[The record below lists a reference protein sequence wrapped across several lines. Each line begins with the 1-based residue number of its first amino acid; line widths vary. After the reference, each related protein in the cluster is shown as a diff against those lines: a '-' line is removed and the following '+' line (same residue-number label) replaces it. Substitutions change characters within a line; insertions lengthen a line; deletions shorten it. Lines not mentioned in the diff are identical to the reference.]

1 MGIKAPSASVLLA
14 FFLRDIS
21 CKLRTK
27 MPRVRQPFSHPGMVP
42 QSAETHAS
50 SQITVTL
57 TILILPMPHNF
68 LIPARSPHSPSSAPL
83 RKNHAATVAEI
94 MFRACGFFHMK
105 RLILLFVLTSVA
117 VLAMPAAVAA
127 PLTGARITHIV
138 NDVKTVSPGK
148 PPQSAALN
156 ELVEPGK
163 AVRTGIDSRTELLF
177 TDQTI
182 TRLGANSHFTVNGG
196 TREISLSKGVILLQ
210 VPKGSGGAKIQTNAV
225 TAAITGTTIL
235 FEILNGFTKLT
246 VLEGTCI
253 LVLKNDLLNRKTTVT
268 AGHQVR
274 FSNNATE
281 IPAPRRVSLRVIFR
295 SSPLLAGAWGV
306 RLDQTHLAAA
316 LAAQDGIDFG
326 GIGILKVKGVV
337 LVNKK
342 PAKNGDTI
350 GSGDII
356 ETSADQTL
364 IIVVTGGGEIFIG
377 RNTRARIGGGGSDPV
392 TATALFGNVKTFGLE
407 DTNDDTGYFE
417 VDLGPYLPA
426 LGFGNVSG
434 PSGGGSSASGGVI
447 TVAQPNGEIWLYDNF
462 RRFLGV
468 QKP

>member
-1 MGIKAPSASVLLA
+1 MGIKAPSASVLLD
-14 FFLRDIS
+14 FFRRDIS

-182 TRLGANSHFTVNGG
+182 TRLGANSHFTVNSG

-210 VPKGSGGAKIQTNAV
+210 VPKGSGGATIQTNAV
-225 TAAITGTTIL
+225 TAAITGTTIML
-235 FEILNGFTKLT
+235 KIVNGVTTLT
-246 VLEGTCI
+246 VLEGTCT
-253 LVLKNDLLNRKTTVT
+253 LVLKNDPQNRKTTVT
-268 AGHQVR
+268 AGQQVV
-274 FSNNATE
+274 SDNAS
-281 IPAPRRVSLRVIFR
+281 IGAPQSVSLRELFKR
-295 SSPLLAGAWGV
+295 SPLLAGAWGV
-306 RLDQTHLAAA
+306 QLDQTNLVAARD
-316 LAAQDGIDFG
+316 AQ
-326 GIGILKVKGVV
+326 
-337 LVNKK
+337 
-342 PAKNGDTI
+342 
-350 GSGDII
+350 
-356 ETSADQTL
+356 
-364 IIVVTGGGEIFIG
+364 
-377 RNTRARIGGGGSDPV
+377 
-392 TATALFGNVKTFGLE
+392 ATNNSQEL
-407 DTNDDTGYFE
+407 
-417 VDLGPYLPA
+417 DLGTYLTA

-434 PSGGGSSASGGVI
+434 TSGGGGGSSSASGGVI
-447 TVAQPNGEIWLYDNF
+447 TVVQPNGQVFLYDNLL
-462 RRFLGV
+462 RFLRV
-468 QKP
+468 QNPQNP

>member
-1 MGIKAPSASVLLA
+1 
-14 FFLRDIS
+14 
-21 CKLRTK
+21 
-27 MPRVRQPFSHPGMVP
+27 MVP

-117 VLAMPAAVAA
+117 VLAMPAVVAA

-182 TRLGANSHFTVNGG
+182 TRLGANSHFTVNSG
-196 TREISLSKGVILLQ
+196 TREISLSKGVMLLQ
-210 VPKGSGGAKIQTNAV
+210 VPKGLGGATIQTNAV
-225 TAAITGTTIL
+225 TAAITGTTITL
-235 FEILNGFTKLT
+235 EIVNGVTTLT
-246 VLEGTCI
+246 VLEGECI
-253 LVLKNDLLNRKTTVT
+253 LVLKNDPLKRETTVT
-268 AGHQVR
+268 SGQRAQ
-274 FSNNATE
+274 FSNDAKD
-281 IPAPRRVSLRVIFR
+281 IPPPKTVSLRNL
-295 SSPLLAGAWGV
+295 SSLLADAKGV
-306 RLDQTHLAAA
+306 KLDQTNLGPA
-316 LAAQDGIDFG
+316 LAA
-326 GIGILKVKGVV
+326 LT
-337 LVNKK
+337 KK
-342 PAKNGDTI
+342 T
-350 GSGDII
+350 
-356 ETSADQTL
+356 
-364 IIVVTGGGEIFIG
+364 
-377 RNTRARIGGGGSDPV
+377 
-392 TATALFGNVKTFGLE
+392 
-407 DTNDDTGYFE
+407 DTGDL
-417 VDLGPYLPA
+417 DLGAYLTA

-434 PSGGGSSASGGVI
+434 TSGGGGGGGGSSASGVVT
-447 TVAQPNGEIWLYDNF
+447 TVVLPSGETGLYDSLL
-462 RRFLGV
+462 RFLGV

>member
-182 TRLGANSHFTVNGG
+182 TRLGANSHFTVNSG
-196 TREISLSKGVILLQ
+196 TREISLSKGVMLLQ
-210 VPKGSGGAKIQTNAV
+210 VPKGLGGATIQTNAV
-225 TAAITGTTIL
+225 TAAITGTTIML
-235 FEILNGFTKLT
+235 KIVNGVTTLT
-246 VLEGTCI
+246 VLEGTCT
-253 LVLKNDLLNRKTTVT
+253 LVLKNDPQNRKTTVT
-268 AGHQVR
+268 AGQQVV
-274 FSNNATE
+274 SDNAS
-281 IPAPRRVSLRVIFR
+281 IGAPQSVSLRELFKR
-295 SSPLLAGAWGV
+295 SPLLAGAWGV
-306 RLDQTHLAAA
+306 QLDQTNLVAARD
-316 LAAQDGIDFG
+316 AQ
-326 GIGILKVKGVV
+326 
-337 LVNKK
+337 
-342 PAKNGDTI
+342 
-350 GSGDII
+350 
-356 ETSADQTL
+356 
-364 IIVVTGGGEIFIG
+364 
-377 RNTRARIGGGGSDPV
+377 
-392 TATALFGNVKTFGLE
+392 ATNNSQEL
-407 DTNDDTGYFE
+407 
-417 VDLGPYLPA
+417 DLGTYLTA

-434 PSGGGSSASGGVI
+434 TSGGGGGSSSASGGVI
-447 TVAQPNGEIWLYDNF
+447 TVVQPNGQVFLYDNLL
-462 RRFLGV
+462 RFLRV
-468 QKP
+468 QNP

>member
-1 MGIKAPSASVLLA
+1 
-14 FFLRDIS
+14 
-21 CKLRTK
+21 

-117 VLAMPAAVAA
+117 VLAMPAVVAA

-182 TRLGANSHFTVNGG
+182 TRLGANSHFTVNSG
-196 TREISLSKGVILLQ
+196 TREISLSKGVMLLQ
-210 VPKGSGGAKIQTNAV
+210 VPKGLGGATIQTNAV

-235 FEILNGFTKLT
+235 LEIVNGFTRLT

-253 LVLKNDLLNRKTTVT
+253 LTLKNDPKNSKTVT
-268 AGHQVR
+268 AGQQVTAGKQI
-274 FSNNATE
+274 N
-281 IPAPRRVSLRVIFR
+281 PAQSVELRSLFKH
-295 SSPLLAGAWGV
+295 SPLLAGAWGV
-306 RLDQTHLAAA
+306 QLDQTDLVAARD
-316 LAAQDGIDFG
+316 AQ
-326 GIGILKVKGVV
+326 
-337 LVNKK
+337 
-342 PAKNGDTI
+342 
-350 GSGDII
+350 
-356 ETSADQTL
+356 
-364 IIVVTGGGEIFIG
+364 
-377 RNTRARIGGGGSDPV
+377 
-392 TATALFGNVKTFGLE
+392 ATNNSQEL
-407 DTNDDTGYFE
+407 
-417 VDLGPYLPA
+417 DLGAYLTA

-434 PSGGGSSASGGVI
+434 TSGGGGGGGSSASGGVI
-447 TVAQPNGEIWLYDNF
+447 TVVQPNGQVFLYDNLL
-462 RRFLGV
+462 RFLRV
-468 QKP
+468 QNPQNP